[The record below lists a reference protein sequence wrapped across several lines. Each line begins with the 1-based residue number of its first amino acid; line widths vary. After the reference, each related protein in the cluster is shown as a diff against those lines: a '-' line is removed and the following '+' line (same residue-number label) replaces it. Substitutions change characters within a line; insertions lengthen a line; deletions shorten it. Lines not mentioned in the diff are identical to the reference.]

1 MCGIAG
7 IYNQTSGQPVTEQE
21 LAAMLHTM
29 PHRGPDASGTWRGA
43 QGIGL
48 AHVRLAII
56 DLRTESNQPF
66 TSSDGDVVMTYNGE
80 IFNYLELRK
89 ELEGLGHQFRTN
101 SDTEVLL
108 TAYRQWG
115 QDVCRHLNGMWAFAI
130 YDRRQDLLFC
140 SRDRF
145 GIKPFYYAMVNGRL
159 IFASEVKA
167 LLAISRKLAAIDP
180 IAVSKLMRA
189 SIAGHVPEHFC
200 RGVRRLPAA
209 HNMIVTRSGSTLLKR
224 YWDYPANIDRSI
236 SFEVACE
243 RFRELLLDS
252 IRLRMRSDVPVGTTL
267 SGGVD
272 SSTIVSLLRTF
283 YDGEHQAFTAE
294 FKGTEYDESVAAGHL
309 AGKLGLK
316 HHRIASPLPDFL
328 GTLTRIVHHMDGPT
342 QCPATLPLW
351 NIMRSMRG
359 RVVVALE
366 GQGADELLGGY
377 YTQAPAA
384 IFDAVRAGR
393 WRQTGRHLQWLVR
406 QSSPYSGPLR
416 GGLELARAV
425 VPSTHLWWRRWRGD
439 ESVYSGCLT
448 EGPDKQLDREDAPV
462 YPESLTNELRRNHE
476 GGLSTLL
483 HYGDAISMAHSIE
496 SRLPFMDY
504 RLVEFVFSL
513 QGEFKIREGSGKV
526 LLKEAV
532 RGFVPDF
539 ILDNP
544 YKLGFVVPIRKWF
557 RDLPDETMYPVL
569 LSDRCR
575 QRGLFEPK
583 ALERALRRHVSG
595 QADLSSQIFR
605 WLTLELWCRLVLD
618 R

>member
-43 QGIGL
+43 PGIGL

-56 DLRTESNQPF
+56 DLSSESNQPF

-89 ELEGLGHQFRTN
+89 ELEGLGHSFRTN

-145 GIKPFYYAMVNGRL
+145 GIKPFYYAMVDGKL

-180 IAVSKLMRA
+180 SAVSKLMRA

-209 HNMIVTRSGSTLLKR
+209 HNMIVERSGSPVLKR

-236 SFEVACE
+236 SFEAACE

-283 YDGEHQAFTAE
+283 YDGEHQAFTAG
-294 FKGTEYDESVAAGHL
+294 FKGLECDESVAAAHL
-309 AGKLGLK
+309 ANKFRLK
-316 HHRIASPLPDFL
+316 HHRITSPPFDFL
-328 GTLTRIVHHMDGPT
+328 DTLTRIVHHMDGPT

-359 RVVVALE
+359 RIVVALE

-377 YTQAPAA
+377 YMQAPAA
-384 IFDAVRAGR
+384 IFDAVRVGR
-393 WRQTGRHLQWLVR
+393 WRQAGRHLQWLVR
-406 QSSPYSGPLR
+406 HSSPYSGPLR

-448 EGPDKQLDREDAPV
+448 EGPDKQPDREDAPV
-462 YPESLTNELRRNHE
+462 YPESLANELRRNHE
-476 GGLSTLL
+476 EGLSTLL

-513 QGEFKIREGSGKV
+513 PGEFKIRDGSGKV

-532 RGFVPDF
+532 RGFVPAF

-544 YKLGFVVPIRKWF
+544 YKLGFVVPIREWF
-557 RDLPDETMYPVL
+557 RDRPDETVYPVL

-575 QRGLFEPK
+575 QRGLLEPK
-583 ALERALRRHVSG
+583 ALEGALRRHVSG
-595 QADLSSQIFR
+595 RVDLSSQIFR
-605 WLTLELWCRLVLD
+605 WLTLEVWCRRVFD
-618 R
+618 G